1 MAYDDGGRW
10 IPSEDINWSQDR
22 QALREQLTETGL
34 DWRHEGRYAFR
45 TNDWGELSES
55 QRLGV
60 LQAYDSWYD
69 TDVNRNINLADEDWG
84 LDIERNVS
92 YNMDQAWSAQNFFH
106 QMTGGNFQEITVG
119 KDIRKTIVT
128 KDRDGNVI
136 DIKYGEKG
144 EGKVGIAG
152 DKESYEWGHLTSPY
166 KYSDK
171 VRGTLVGEVKTAD
184 GEHISTTYQVREN
197 PMDWKAYTNDELYR
211 ATMDELL
218 EKDYMMFMGPGSD
231 FDNARQVRAASKEVQ
246 SWVNEHYDKA
256 REEGRDGA
264 SAEAEWQK
272 DKALQI
278 ARAKIH
284 NVRYPEGKNTRGY
297 QHNQQVQIRKY
308 QPWNKFDPET
318 GTRTKINPVTG
329 EIRDTFK
336 HKIVPQPTRMT
347 IVGDKLEQNRDEGIF
362 YSPTFGAEDQI
373 TNSMMAEPPPIPK
386 PTNLTIRNIREWD
399 NAKGDWVNPRPSNIP
414 ANWKMK
420 GPVKEIGLHGGNP

>member
-1 MAYDDGGRW
+1 MAYDERGRW
-10 IPSEDINWSQDR
+10 IPSEDIDWS
-22 QALREQLTETGL
+22 LTEPDDLANLRTELTKSGL
-34 DWRHEGRYAFR
+34 DWRHEGKYAFR

-60 LQAYDSWYD
+60 LQAYDHWYD
-69 TDVNRNINLADEDWG
+69 TDVDRNINLADEDWG

-92 YNMDQAWSAQNFFH
+92 YNMDEAWSAQNFFH
-106 QMTGGNFQEITVG
+106 QMTGGNFQEITIG

-128 KDRDGNVI
+128 KDRHGNVI
-136 DIKYGEKG
+136 DIQYGDKG
-144 EGKVGIAG
+144 EGRVGIAG
-152 DKESYEWGHLTSPY
+152 DKHSYEWGHLTNPY
-166 KYSDK
+166 KYSEK
-171 VRGTLVGEVKTAD
+171 VRGTFLGEVRTAD

-231 FDNARQVRAASKEVQ
+231 FDNARQVRAASKEIQ
-246 SWVNEHYDKA
+246 SWVDKHYKKA
-256 REEGRDGA
+256 HEEGRDGA
-264 SAEAEWQK
+264 SAEAEWEK
-272 DKALQI
+272 DRALQI
-278 ARAKIH
+278 ARAKVH

-336 HKIVPQPTRMT
+336 HKLVPQPTRMT
-347 IVGDKLEQNRDEGIF
+347 IVGDKLEQNLDEGIF
-362 YSPTFGAEDQI
+362 YSPTFGSEQEI
-373 TNSMMAEPPPIPK
+373 TDSMLREPSDIPK
-386 PTNLTIRNIREWD
+386 PNLSIRKVTPERPANVDAGWKL
-399 NAKGDWVNPRPSNIP
+399 KGD
-414 ANWKMK
+414 
-420 GPVKEIGLHGGNP
+420 VK